1 MVTPKNRFLIDAA
14 FIVEQTHKTFFGAP
28 LMTATGRDHTFT
40 FGCVRDFLRLRRK
53 LGINVG
59 VLIIGKEAYS
69 FLSRDSVLDLIAIL
83 NELKIPHIHDPL
95 NLGLHVASRFH
106 SEFSHI
112 VTADRRFLQFCT
124 DNLIVVLPR
133 EGKQVEWDWMSSE
146 TVKTMMGIVPKE
158 IPTYLT
164 LTDLSSAASLTNK
177 QAIRLVELHG
187 NIDSIYGNLEQVV
200 SGQIRRKLAEC
211 ESSIRECYA
220 GNRCE
225 PVGSPMLSPAQDD
238 SLHELDTANSRQL
251 LKRYGFHSLLTLLED
266 PLDIRPDSRGRPT
279 SSESYH
285 AVVDRKGIEKLESVV
300 CASKL
305 CSIDTESDEKD
316 PREATL
322 LGISFSVMDG
332 EAYFVPTI
340 ETDLKDLTRNEV
352 LEVLKRIFNS
362 EVDFIGH
369 NIKYDYLVLRR
380 SGLTIKR
387 LHFDT
392 MLAAYDCHGDWPF
405 FNLPYVCKHY
415 LGKDI
420 KSYSDLVSD
429 GSTFLDLPLREMV
442 NHACQDADV
451 TRRLYPVLLAQLQER
466 GITEQFLNHTMKH
479 LQRLANL
486 EFDGVAVDVG
496 RLDRIK
502 EHLVEQ
508 ATRLRSE
515 IFTMVGK
522 VFDLE
527 SHQALSEILREVAN
541 LRGYIGPRRLT
552 VSALE
557 HLAIVEPIARLIVE
571 VKRLRGRIVRLE
583 SIAAA
588 ARNGKIYPL
597 FNQIKSRTG
606 VVATNGPSLFD
617 IEGPSELKS
626 CFDARVRDLFVD
638 AKTSLHILT
647 EVTKDSV
654 LIKVRKSKSKVDPV
668 IAKHPL
674 MQELDP
680 DELLLRLAVGQSDT
694 ALSKKFLVDRLKIA
708 TMRDDLEKRYQ
719 TMFQWLNS
727 FRRVA
732 RAKCYATNGDLRKYI
747 DGLKSSDVARRAQ
760 ALEYAVRWLIRY

>member
-1 MVTPKNRFLIDAA
+1 MVTSENRFLIDAA
-14 FIVEQTHKTFFGAP
+14 FIAERIHKVFWGAP
-28 LMTATGRDHTFT
+28 LMTATERDHTFT
-40 FGCVRDFLRLRRK
+40 FGYVRDFLRLRRK
-53 LGINVG
+53 LGIKAG
-59 VLIIGKEAYS
+59 VLIIGKETYS
-69 FLSRDSVLDLIAIL
+69 ASSRDSVLDLIEIL
-83 NELKIPHIHDPL
+83 KELNIPHVHDPL
-95 NLGLHVASRFH
+95 NLGLHVVGHMRSG
-106 SEFSHI
+106 FSHI

-124 DNLIVVLPR
+124 DNLIVVFPR
-133 EGKQVEWDWMSSE
+133 EGKQIEWDWMSSD
-146 TVKTMMGIVPKE
+146 TVKTMTGIVPKE

-164 LTDLSSAASLTNK
+164 LTDPSSAAALTNK

-187 NIDSIYGNLEQVV
+187 NIDSIYGNLEQIV
-200 SGQIRRKLAEC
+200 SSQIRRKLAEC
-211 ESSIRECYA
+211 ESSIRQSYA
-220 GNRCE
+220 ENRCE
-225 PVGSPMLSPAQDD
+225 PVSSSMLNSVQDHFLND
-238 SLHELDTANSRQL
+238 LDAANNRQL
-251 LKRYGFHSLLTLLED
+251 LMKYGFHSLVSLLAN
-266 PLDIRPDSRGRPT
+266 PLDVQPDSRGRPT

-285 AVVDRKGIEKLESVV
+285 AVVDRKGMQQLESVV
-300 CASKL
+300 RASKL

-322 LGISFSVMDG
+322 LGISFSVKDG
-332 EAYFVPTI
+332 EAYFVPLI
-340 ETDLKDLTRNEV
+340 ETELKDLTRND
-352 LEVLKRIFNS
+352 VLKAVRRIFNG

-369 NIKYDYLVLRR
+369 NIKYDYLVLRK
-380 SGLTIKR
+380 SGVKIKR
-387 LHFDT
+387 VHFDT
-392 MLAAYDCHGDWPF
+392 MLAAFDCHGDWPF
-405 FNLPYVCKHY
+405 FNLPYVCKRF

-486 EFDGVAVDVG
+486 EFDGVAIDVG

-502 EHLVEQ
+502 QHLVEQ
-508 ATRLRSE
+508 TTRLRSE
-515 IFTMVGK
+515 IFTMAGK

-527 SHQALSEILREVAN
+527 SHQALSEVLREVAN
-541 LRGYIGPRRLT
+541 LRGYIGPRRMT

-557 HLAIVEPIARLIVE
+557 YLAIIEPVARRIVE
-571 VKRLRGRIVRLE
+571 VKRLRSRAVRLE
-583 SIAAA
+583 SISTA

-617 IEGPSELKS
+617 IEEPSELKS
-626 CFDARVRDLFVD
+626 CFDGRVRDLFVD
-638 AKTSLHILT
+638 AKTSLHILA
-647 EVTKDSV
+647 EVTKDPV

-680 DELLLRLAVGQSDT
+680 DELLLRLAVGQSDA
-694 ALSKKFLVDRLKIA
+694 ALSKRFLVDRSKIA
-708 TMRDDLEKRYQ
+708 TMRHDLEKRYQ
-719 TMFQWLNS
+719 VMFQWLNS

-732 RAKCYATNGDLRKYI
+732 RVNRYATNGDLRKYI
-747 DGLKSSDVARRAQ
+747 DGLKSSDVARREQ
-760 ALEYAVRWLIRY
+760 ALEYAVRWLIHY